1 MPDMTQYLAGLRRP
15 RLLISAAR
23 FGLDSYRRD
32 ACLRRLLGVSA
43 PVAPATALAALCDQ
57 EAELEAQRS
66 AGRAGY
72 SVARHVEVMI
82 AMMAES
88 RLDHPAQDSPRTH
101 AERRSRDRGVSGTGT
116 GQTQVAAAQGQFR
129 RGANAAG
136 G

>member
-1 MPDMTQYLAGLRRP
+1 MSETIDYLASLRRP

-23 FGLDSYRRD
+23 FGLDGYRRD
-32 ACLRRLLGVSA
+32 ACLRRLLGMST
-43 PVAPATALAALCDQ
+43 PLSPAAALEILCAQ

-66 AGRAGY
+66 AGEAGY

-88 RLDHPAQDSPRTH
+88 RLG
-101 AERRSRDRGVSGTGT
+101 RDARGTGGAPGETSARDGNVSNT
-116 GQTQVAAAQGQFR
+116 GTVHTQYSGARGR
-129 RGANAAG
+129 LKCGANVAG